1 MTTNQKEVKIFF
13 TRICVDTLSQLRAE
27 NILIRNVLLTTRKML
42 KQIHQDILTIY
53 FLECRL
59 NERISSDCFQIP
71 GYNPRLDRIDRMGR
85 CVAFFTIDSLVVRQR
100 IDLEIDGFGF
110 CGLNFQLNNGNF
122 FVVCAIGLLIMML
135 LHCLFF
141 SKNFN

>member
-1 MTTNQKEVKIFF
+1 MIYLSNDIELNLGPASFFSFGHLNVRSINNIEIFDEISYLMSSNNF
-13 TRICVDTLSQLRAE
+13 HIFA
-27 NILIRNVLLTTRKML
+27 LTET
-42 KQIHQDILTIY
+42 
-53 FLECRL
+53 CRL

-85 CVAFFTIDSLVVRQR
+85 CVALFTIDSLVVRQR